1 MVSAVPLSGLTPD
14 LWAVSDD
21 SLIHHGSNV
30 GHGSGNSVARTS
42 NRQNENLLT
51 VSSLIRKCGSDW
63 FAFFPVRRPL
73 IIDISFDNAEVSCRN
88 AE

>member
-1 MVSAVPLSGLTPD
+1 MEAMSAMAPE
-14 LWAVSDD
+14 
-21 SLIHHGSNV
+21 
-30 GHGSGNSVARTS
+30 NSVARTS

-63 FAFFPVRRPL
+63 FAFFPVRRML